1 MGQVRDI
8 MFDSVYIKSK
18 SRIVNNK
25 CIHNSES
32 VNWRADWS
40 KFCNRS
46 YAQVVKQNTQ
56 PKLQSQKCTKV
67 ISHPREISQAKNTLP
82 RRKITYQRKRQY
94 QVQGNQPRASPNTK
108 IIRPKTAKAGVKEF
122 FQLPVTNKFSVLSN
136 NLQATNETKSTLNV
150 NAPEYV
156 PIASKQVKQK
166 GQRTGKTYA
175 RKEHS

>member
-56 PKLQSQKCTKV
+56 PRLQSQKC
-67 ISHPREISQAKNTLP
+67 IRSSHTLE
-82 RRKITYQRKRQY
+82 RS
-94 QVQGNQPRASPNTK
+94 V
-108 IIRPKTAKAGVKEF
+108 RPKIPFPGAKSLIRERDSTKF
-122 FQLPVTNKFSVLSN
+122 KVTN
-136 NLQATNETKSTLNV
+136 
-150 NAPEYV
+150 PV
-156 PIASKQVKQK
+156 PHQTPK
-166 GQRTGKTYA
+166 
-175 RKEHS
+175 